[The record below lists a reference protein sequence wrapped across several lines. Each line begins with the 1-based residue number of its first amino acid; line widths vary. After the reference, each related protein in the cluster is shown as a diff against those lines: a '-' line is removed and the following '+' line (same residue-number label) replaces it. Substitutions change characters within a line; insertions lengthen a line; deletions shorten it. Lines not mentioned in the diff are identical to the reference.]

1 MKKKLIVNLIS
12 ALFWL
17 AVWQAASI
25 AVASPLLL
33 PGPVSVAKRLVDL
46 SGTSQFWQTAGI
58 SLLRILLGIFAA
70 LVLGVLTAVVCCRF
84 SLARAVIAPAINI
97 VKATPVA
104 SFIMLALLWLDRNI
118 LPVFITVLIA
128 LPVVHSNVSGGI
140 FAIDRGLLQ
149 VCRSFGFGF
158 WKKIRILYI
167 PSVFPYFLS
176 ACRSSLGLAW
186 KAGVAAEVLAVPAV
200 SIGKMIYGSKMYLE
214 TTDLFA
220 WSAVVIVLSVI
231 IENVICAALSR
242 AGRRYE
248 RQGV

>member
-118 LPVFITVLIA
+118 LPIFITVLIA

-214 TTDLFA
+214 TTDPVSYTHLT
-220 WSAVVIVLSVI
+220 LPTT
-231 IENVICAALSR
+231 
-242 AGRRYE
+242 
-248 RQGV
+248 

>member
-1 MKKKLIVNLIS
+1 MAGGLAGSFDCGCQS
-12 ALFWL
+12 A
-17 AVWQAASI
+17 
-25 AVASPLLL
+25 
-33 PGPVSVAKRLVDL
+33 
-46 SGTSQFWQTAGI
+46 
-58 SLLRILLGIFAA
+58 FAA
-70 LVLGVLTAVVCCRF
+70 RSGERCKTACRFERNITVLADGRDIAFAYIARYFCRIGFGCTAVVCCRF

-118 LPVFITVLIA
+118 LPIFITVLIA